1 MYYKSCF
8 NVKGFCPSFVN
19 FNSKVLNLLN
29 FLVILPPEE
38 GGFVYINPVNI
49 STTTYRNMNSYAGR
63 NFQPTYSP
71 VLPDAVS
78 FSGFNLKNY
87 NPAYKFGFRFLFESS
102 QINSRK
108 RFSPTISGMEGKL
121 KEVFIPLNNKAKDK
135 IVAYDINPD
144 NTDKYII
151 FFHGSS
157 QNISNCQRIYKE
169 ILESKFAVLAPEYSG
184 YGKNKPIKADEST
197 LNADIDA
204 ALKYLKDK
212 GIKPQNI
219 GVVGHSFGGYAAVSA
234 VAKEPDAAFAV
245 LISPLNSFR
254 YEVENVMKSKR
265 FKMPKAFLYAYKMF
279 PNMLKPLENMLK
291 TEERISKSNVPF
303 YIIHSVN
310 DNWIPVKSSQSLA
323 SRAKLLKKLIILE
336 KGGHHVDDGKLD
348 VLKEILEKLNVQ
360 T

>member
-1 MYYKSCF
+1 MYVTPISF
-8 NVKGFCPSFVN
+8 NNTNGYAYRTVSSESRHSLPVSKTTSSDTVSFQG
-19 FNSKVLNLLN
+19 LNL
-29 FLVILPPEE
+29 
-38 GGFVYINPVNI
+38 
-49 STTTYRNMNSYAGR
+49 
-63 NFQPTYSP
+63 
-71 VLPDAVS
+71 
-78 FSGFNLKNY
+78 KKY

-135 IVAYDINPD
+135 IVAYDINPE

-169 ILESKFAVLAPEYSG
+169 ILASRYAVLAPEYSG
-184 YGKNKPIKADEST
+184 YGKNKSIKADEST
-197 LNADIDA
+197 LNMDIDA
-204 ALKYLKDK
+204 ALNYLKNK

-234 VAKEPDAAFAV
+234 VTKEPDAAFAV

-254 YEVENVMKSKR
+254 YEVENVMNSKR
-265 FKMPKAFLYAYKMF
+265 FKMPKVFLYAYKMF

-310 DNWIPVKSSQSLA
+310 DNWVPVKSSQSLA

-336 KGGHHVDDGKLD
+336 KGGHHVDDGKLL
-348 VLKEILEKLNVQ
+348 VLGDILKKLNSSS
-360 T
+360 